1 MRRPTRETRRPT
13 RRPRRP
19 AHGMQLP
26 HPVRDMQLKTGAA
39 RRGTLPRFLR
49 RAQTTS
55 RGNPHHRQRPAPPP
69 TTPRHAPL
77 RPLPHQQPRAPG
89 PSCFFPARAATALLT
104 PATAALLLT
113 LPTATVLPQLSP
125 TTAPSLATTATAA
138 TAPRVAHT
146 ETATA
151 RRERSATGAE
161 DTKHGEQ
168 QAADRAGQTADRAW
182 PVDGQGQSGI
192 RPTVLRGWEPP
203 PAPWAAGHRGV
214 DLASSVG
221 APVRSA
227 APGRVAYAGNVAG
240 RGVLTIEL
248 SRSGRPP
255 LRTTYE
261 PVRAT
266 VHKGQRVTAGQP
278 VGVLQRGP
286 FHCREPCLHWGLRR
300 GKTYL
305 DPLSL
310 LPASMRNNGPSRLL
324 PVFGIPLP
332 AGGQARLQLPSPPKS
347 AAEETRSKPSGAALT
362 GTAALAAATLWA
374 VGRLSPARSARRR
387 RHAGRK
393 GASRAWTAGPGEGVS
408 AARAGTADPAA

>member
-1 MRRPTRETRRPT
+1 MRRPTRETRRPI
-13 RRPRRP
+13 RHPRRP
-19 AHGMQLP
+19 VHGMQLP
-26 HPVRDMQLKTGAA
+26 HPVRDMQLRTGAA

-69 TTPRHAPL
+69 TAPRRAPL

-89 PSCFFPARAATALLT
+89 ASCFFPARAATALLA

-113 LPTATVLPQLSP
+113 LPTATVLSQLSP
-125 TTAPSLATTATAA
+125 ATAPPLAATSPAA

-146 ETATA
+146 ETATPERA
-151 RRERSATGAE
+151 RQTTGAE
-161 DTKHGEQ
+161 DTRHGEQ
-168 QAADRAGQTADRAW
+168 QAADRAGHPADRSW
-182 PVDGQGQSGI
+182 PVDGQGRSGI

-266 VHKGQRVTAGQP
+266 VHRGQRVTAGQP

-310 LPASMRNNGPSRLL
+310 LPPTMRNSGPSRLL

-332 AGGQARLQLPSPPKS
+332 AGGHTRLQVPGPPKS
-347 AAEETRSKPSGAALT
+347 AAEETRPKPSGAALT
-362 GTAALAAATLWA
+362 GAAALAAATLWA
-374 VGRLSPARSARRR
+374 VGRLSPARSARKRGR
-387 RHAGRK
+387 AGHK
-393 GASRAWTAGPGEGVS
+393 GASRGATAGPDEGVS
-408 AARAGTADPAA
+408 AGRAGTAGPAA

>member
-1 MRRPTRETRRPT
+1 M
-13 RRPRRP
+13 
-19 AHGMQLP
+19 
-26 HPVRDMQLKTGAA
+26 
-39 RRGTLPRFLR
+39 
-49 RAQTTS
+49 
-55 RGNPHHRQRPAPPP
+55 
-69 TTPRHAPL
+69 
-77 RPLPHQQPRAPG
+77 
-89 PSCFFPARAATALLT
+89 
-104 PATAALLLT
+104 
-113 LPTATVLPQLSP
+113 
-125 TTAPSLATTATAA
+125 TATAA
-138 TAPRVAHT
+138 KAPRVAHT
-146 ETATA
+146 KTATPKRA
-151 RRERSATGAE
+151 RQTTGAE

-168 QAADRAGQTADRAW
+168 QAADRAGHPADRSW

-214 DLASSVG
+214 DLSSSVG

-227 APGRVAYAGNVAG
+227 APGRVSYAGNVAG

-310 LPASMRNNGPSRLL
+310 LPPSMRNSGPSRLL

-332 AGGQARLQLPSPPKS
+332 AGGHTRLQLPDPPKS

-362 GTAALAAATLWA
+362 GAAALAATTLWA

-387 RHAGRK
+387 GHVGHKGRVLPGRQAPMGAFPQAGRVPLIRRRE
-393 GASRAWTAGPGEGVS
+393 RARVVPGK
-408 AARAGTADPAA
+408 